1 MDIDTFYQNGDM
13 SFGMDGRIAFADE
26 GFLYLG
32 GRRRARKAAEKAASP
47 QGSRSEQVAGWFP
60 ISDDC
65 AALEESIFKA
75 KKTIEN
81 NNIKLSNPKVKKV
94 DRRVTTDYNNLIR
107 SHLGT
112 LEAKAKQLK
121 CSEKKQAQ
129 EEGSFVATLQNIAN
143 PQGQG
148 TATDAAQ
155 KTKKTTNMIL
165 LGVGGLVLIGGIVV
179 LIKKARG

>member
-13 SFGMDGRIAFADE
+13 SFGMDGRISFADE
-26 GFLYLG
+26 NFLYAG
-32 GRRRARKAAEKAASP
+32 GKRKARKAAAAA
-47 QGSRSEQVAGWFP
+47 QGTRADQVAGWFP

-65 AALEESIFKA
+65 AVLEESIFKA
-75 KKTIEN
+75 KKAIEN
-81 NNIKLSNPKVKKV
+81 NNIKLSNPKVKRG
-94 DRRVTTDYNNLIR
+94 DRRVTIDYNNIIR
-107 SHLGT
+107 NHLTT

-129 EEGSFVATLQNIAN
+129 EEGAFVATLQNIAN

-155 KTKKTTNMIL
+155 KTKNTTKMIL
-165 LGVGGLVLIGGIVV
+165 LGVGGLVLLGGVVV